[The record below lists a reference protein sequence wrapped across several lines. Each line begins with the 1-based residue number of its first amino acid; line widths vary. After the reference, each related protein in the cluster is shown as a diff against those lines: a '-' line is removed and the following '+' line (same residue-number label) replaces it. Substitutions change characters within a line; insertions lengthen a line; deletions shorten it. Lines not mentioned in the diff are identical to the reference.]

1 MLQHFFSLESTFQR
15 FRIMIDPVF
24 PLLPTSRCAHAVYRP
39 RWHGWL
45 GRSSEQCIH
54 SIFSF
59 SFAKPRKRCGVQ
71 ILKLPTCSKSFPT
84 RKLFLDSSWRKKAA
98 TFTSFSS
105 LSLSLDRSERERN
118 QPYEI
123 FDTFIFPILVPCIF
137 SIDVWSFGSIC
148 QNLFKSLRTGR

>member
-84 RKLFLDSSWRKKAA
+84 RKLFLDSSWRKKSCHVY
-98 TFTSFSS
+98 FFFKP
-105 LSLSLDRSERERN
+105 LSISRSQRKRKKSALRN
-118 QPYEI
+118 
-123 FDTFIFPILVPCIF
+123 FRHVHFP
-137 SIDVWSFGSIC
+137 DFGSLHFFHRRLVFRID
-148 QNLFKSLRTGR
+148 LSKSF